1 MALAPLRG
9 NATPEQ
15 TAPFARGVQDD
26 ILTLEISQG
35 GQEQV
40 GVDRREGA
48 TIVSPARPIQKTD
61 PRVGV
66 FTAGGAIFRQESFS
80 LNVADLARRAYE
92 LTQIPQEDKDFWVT
106 QSDEVRQQYTE
117 GLTGEFELYVLRAR
131 SLEDAEYRRQ
141 RALRQQVDKETIDE
155 FAEDNLVGTLFVTMG
170 ALSLDPASWLSAPG
184 QLKAV
189 RGMVAAGRAI
199 RNSQG
204 QAIAKSNVSD
214 ELASHA
220 FHAALYEMP
229 AQLAN
234 IDRDLS
240 DLVLNVTANMALS
253 PIIARTPSAAMN
265 FSRNLSNAV
274 RDVNLPQNKIQLNPS
289 ANEAPDL
296 SGSADRIDTLV
307 DTRLAE
313 IEANR
318 LDVKEVESFKEK
330 IGKVVSNFMDRSWLT
345 NPSVAGDFKRV
356 LTDGENKYA
365 EFVLKDIISDGSGQ
379 YNQTLSAADYKHTY
393 DHKYTTAV
401 DDLRFIYHEYIES
414 QINPDTYSTL
424 PAIYK
429 DSLLKQHKAKFD
441 AKVVELSNTAYYME
455 QDTPEFTKWYAEQ
468 KEMFPLQM
476 KALER
481 LNNQFEAIGIDAQN
495 ANLPGSQNV
504 DYSRKGYLPRVT
516 NREKFFERTLEAA
529 DRQIYGRL
537 YSDAFKKMGQNVKAA
552 KIDDLNVKLQN
563 TKAKL
568 KEAED
573 AKAAEKLEAKVKKLE
588 LKLKTAV
595 DTDMDKYGQA
605 GLAFFN
611 KLRDSQYGHYT
622 DMNSA
627 LTSADESRLLEIV
640 GDQSIVDDILD
651 AQRVMGEQQSK
662 SARFKGR
669 LSFDVNTQTEV
680 NGRTYKLA
688 DLYDNSLDN
697 LVVKYG
703 REMAGRVAFAKK
715 GIRSEADWNELS
727 LRMVKG
733 VGDLR
738 QIDKL
743 NENMKAIWDMMLN
756 RPIEGAMSQEVRMF
770 KEYTSSLL
778 MGRSGL
784 AQTADIA
791 MVTAE
796 TGTLNTVTALFKSF
810 KIKDQVRKLPDGEKK
825 EILRQTES
833 LLSGRFSRDHI
844 LNNPVLDRIA
854 QDTGGLQSKTVRHL
868 DRALGEISTSL
879 YYLNGMNHIK
889 AMEQGIGLRS
899 SIARVNDLVT
909 NNKDLSRLADYGF
922 DKKLITEW
930 KKNLD
935 NGTIVKG
942 EFGGIVDLNLP
953 KWKNRTEAEKA
964 AVALRKWNAS
974 MIQETIVGE
983 NVLALQK
990 NVGGLLFHILQF
1002 PIIAMQKQTQKN
1014 IRHMDAQ
1021 TLTFAISATIIGT
1034 AIGYLQYG
1042 IRNLLAGYDWDD
1054 RDITL
1059 EEALKAGMMYNPAM
1073 GTAELALNTLAAIGA
1088 IPREYAPSSFYTEN
1102 EGFGGFDPRALLNS
1116 TTSVQGIA
1124 RPISGVN
1131 SILQGLAGEQDPDE
1145 IARSIQLMLPLGNT
1159 FLLEGV
1165 FQAIKPLTE

>member
-1 MALAPLRG
+1 MALVPLKSST
-9 NATPEQ
+9 TPEQ
-15 TAPFARGVQDD
+15 ATPFVKNVLED
-26 ILTLEISQG
+26 IFTLETPKG
-35 GQEQV
+35 GQEQT
-40 GVDRREGA
+40 GVDKREGA
-48 TIVSPARPIQKTD
+48 TVVSPARPIEKPD

-66 FTAGGAIFRQESFS
+66 FTSGGAIFRQESFTS
-80 LNVADLARRAYE
+80 NVIDLTKRAYE
-92 LTQIPQEDKDFWVT
+92 LTQIPQDDKDFWVK
-106 QSDEVRQQYTE
+106 QPDEIKQKYTE

-131 SLEDAEYRRQ
+131 SLEDVEYRRQ
-141 RALRQQVDKETIDE
+141 RALKQQADKETIDE
-155 FAEDNLVGTLFVTMG
+155 FAEDNLAGTLLVTMG
-170 ALSLDPASWLSAPG
+170 ALSLDPASWVSVPG
-184 QLKAV
+184 RMSVIK
-189 RGMVAAGRAI
+189 GMVDAGRAI
-199 RNSQG
+199 RNAEG
-204 QAIAKSNVSD
+204 QRISTSILPD

-220 FHAALYEMP
+220 AHAAIYELP
-229 AQLAN
+229 AQLSN
-234 IDRDLS
+234 IDRDIS

-253 PIIARTPSAAMN
+253 PIINKAFPTVKNLSM
-265 FSRNLSNAV
+265 NLSNAV

-289 ANEAPDL
+289 NSEAPDL
-296 SGSADRIDTLV
+296 SGSADRIDNLV
-307 DTRLAE
+307 DTRLSE
-313 IEANR
+313 IEANK
-318 LDVKEVESFKEK
+318 LDTKEVESFNQK
-330 IGKVVSNFMDRSWLT
+330 IGKTISNFMDRSWLT

-356 LTDGENKYA
+356 LTEGDNKYA

-379 YNQTLSAADYKHTY
+379 YNQNLSAADYKHTY

-401 DDLRFIYHEYIES
+401 DDLRFMYHEYIES
-414 QINPDTYSTL
+414 QINPDAYSTL

-429 DSLLKQHKAKFD
+429 DSLLKQHKVEFD
-441 AKVVELSNTAYYME
+441 AKVVELSNTMYYME
-455 QDTPEFTKWYAEQ
+455 QGTPEFSRWYSEQ
-468 KEMFPLQM
+468 QEMFPLQM
-476 KALER
+476 KAIER
-481 LNNQFEAIGIDAQN
+481 LQEQFEAIGLDSQN
-495 ANLPGSQNV
+495 ANVPGSQNV
-504 DYSRKGYLPRVT
+504 DYSRRGYLPRVT
-516 NREKFFERTLEAA
+516 NREKFFERTLDSN
-529 DRQIYGRL
+529 DRQVYSRL
-537 YSDAFKKMGQNVKAA
+537 YSDAFKKMGQNVKTA
-552 KIDDLNVKLQN
+552 KLEDLNI
-563 TKAKL
+563 KL
-568 KEAED
+568 KTAKDKLRETAD
-573 AKAAEKLEAKVKKLE
+573 AKAAEKLEAKVKDLE
-588 LKLKTAV
+588 LRLKTASSM
-595 DTDMDKYGQA
+595 DMDKYGKA
-605 GLAFFN
+605 GLDFFN

-627 LTSADESRLLEIV
+627 ITAADEARLMEIV

-651 AQRVMGEQQSK
+651 AQRIMGEQKSK

-669 LSFDVNTQTEV
+669 LDFDVNTQAEV
-680 NGRTYKLA
+680 NGKTYKLA
-688 DLYDNSLDN
+688 DLYDNSLDS

-703 REMAGRVAFAKK
+703 REMAGRVALAKK
-715 GIRSEADWNELS
+715 GIRSEADWNDLS

-784 AQTADIA
+784 AQTADMA

-796 TGTLNTVTALFKSF
+796 TGTLNTINALFKSF

-825 EILRQTES
+825 EILRQTET

-854 QDTGGLQSKTVRHL
+854 QDTGGVQTKTIRNA

-899 SIARVNDLVT
+899 SIARINDLIT
-909 NNKDLSRLADYGF
+909 SNKDLARLADYGF
-922 DKKLITEW
+922 DKKLIAEW

-935 NGTIVKG
+935 NGNIVKG

-974 MIQETIVGE
+974 MIQETIIGE

-990 NVGGLLFHILQF
+990 NIGGLLFHILQF

-1021 TLTFAISATIIGT
+1021 TLTFAISASIMGT
-1034 AIGYLQYG
+1034 AIGYIQYG

-1059 EEALKAGMMYNPAM
+1059 EEALKAGMMYNPAI
-1073 GTAELALNTLAAIGA
+1073 GTAELGINTLAAIGA
-1088 IPREYAPSSFYTEN
+1088 IPREYAPSSFFTED
-1102 EGFGGFDPRALLNS
+1102 EGFGGFDPRALLNA
-1116 TTSVQGIA
+1116 TTAVQGVS
-1124 RPISGVN
+1124 RPISGVS
-1131 SILQGLAGEQDPDE
+1131 SIFQGLAGEQDPDE

-1159 FLLEGV
+1159 FLLEGF
-1165 FQAIKPLTE
+1165 FQSIKPLTE